1 MRIAG
6 VREIKQK
13 LSGYLD
19 MLHNTPVIV
28 TKHGRPCAALVELTN
43 EMDLEAFLCA
53 HNHRL
58 TAMIDRSASH
68 AQEIRFEDVE
78 KKVLKRAGHKLAA
91 RKSGE
96 RKQ

>member
-1 MRIAG
+1 MKIAD
-6 VREIKQK
+6 VREIKQH
-13 LSGYLD
+13 LSEYIELV
-19 MLHNTPVIV
+19 HNTTVVV

-68 AQEIRFEDVE
+68 TDEIPFEEVE
-78 KKVLKRAGHKLAA
+78 KSIFGVRRRSGTWKRI
-91 RKSGE
+91 
-96 RKQ
+96 